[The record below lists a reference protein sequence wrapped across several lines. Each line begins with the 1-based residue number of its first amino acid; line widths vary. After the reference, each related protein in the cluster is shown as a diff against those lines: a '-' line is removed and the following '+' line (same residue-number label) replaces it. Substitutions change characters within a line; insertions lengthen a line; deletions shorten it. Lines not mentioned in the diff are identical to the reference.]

1 MKLSIIVPV
10 YNVEKYLANCVQSII
25 AQGLADYE
33 IILVNDGST
42 DNSKLLCD
50 KSEAKHPSLVK
61 VIHQANGGLSSA
73 RNRGI
78 EASQGEY
85 ITFIDSDDE
94 LCINTLKGNL
104 QYLIEHPD
112 VDMLE
117 YPAEV
122 HADSTK
128 GYHLSFPNETQKT
141 DIFADWIRREG
152 HLHCY
157 AWNKI
162 YRAHLWSNTRFP
174 IGEYYEDTA
183 VMPQIIKQC
192 NAIHYSSHGCY
203 RYIMHEGTITTS
215 YRYDRQRQL
224 FVNSHQLYM
233 EIKDDMTLHTE
244 SLKMWIY
251 CLNLLIDMGR
261 CSDVDKTDYNYIV
274 EETNTHHPTYRTLLK
289 VAPNK
294 STYLKLLPLRL
305 IGLKS
310 YCSLYVALTPT
321 LKV

>member
-10 YNVEKYLANCVQSII
+10 YNVEKYLANCVQSIL
-25 AQGLADYE
+25 AQELADYE
-33 IILVNDGST
+33 IILVDDGST
-42 DNSKLLCD
+42 DNSPHLCNELET
-50 KSEAKHPSLVK
+50 KYPNIIK

-73 RNRGI
+73 RNSGI
-78 EASQGEY
+78 EAAQGEY

-94 LCINTLKGNL
+94 LCLNTLKENL
-104 QYLIEHPD
+104 QYLTKHPE

-117 YPAEV
+117 YPVEV
-122 HADSTK
+122 HADSAK
-128 GYHLSFPNETQKT
+128 SYHLSFPDETQKT
-141 DIFADWIRREG
+141 EIFADWIRREG

-174 IGEYYEDTA
+174 VGEYYEDTA

-192 NAIHYSSHGCY
+192 KAIHYSSHGCY

-224 FVNSHQLYM
+224 FVNSHRLYM
-233 EIKDDMTLHTE
+233 DIMEDATLRKE
-244 SLKMWIY
+244 SLRIWIY

-261 CSDVDKTDYNYIV
+261 CSDVDKADYEYII
-274 EETNTHHPTYRTLLK
+274 EDTNTHRPTYRTLLK
-289 VAPNK
+289 VAPNR

-305 IGLKS
+305 IGLKA
-310 YCSLYVALTPT
+310 YCRSYVALTKT
-321 LKV
+321 LKA